1 MNNCTVGLVF
11 HRIACKKKSFS
22 EHVEQ
27 MYEIPA
33 LMWKNGMDKF
43 LLEHLNVMILY
54 ALLF

>member
-1 MNNCTVGLVF
+1 MQKN
-11 HRIACKKKSFS
+11 SFS

-33 LMWKNGMDKF
+33 LMKIGMDIL
-43 LLEHLNVMILY
+43 LLEHLTVFIIY